1 MKPPPDPRVFIFINW
16 KFVVY
21 FFEEGLMKNHL
32 IGAIQSWPLKFFHL
46 LYTIS
51 LIVIMR
57 KKTPFSVFM
66 DKKEHKYREHK

>member
-57 KKTPFSVFM
+57 KNTLFGFDILM
-66 DKKEHKYREHK
+66 DINIKLL